1 MDSTRFDTVTRLF
14 GKGMPR
20 REALRSLV
28 AGAAGLF
35 ASGALLSAED
45 AAARKKRR
53 KAKKSKK
60 AKNKNKKKKTQP
72 TTVPEIEP
80 QPDPEPQ
87 PEPNPCD
94 GKNWCLDRSQTCGPE
109 GGYGKCLVEAG
120 GGNICAEI
128 LFQVASCT
136 ECESP
141 NCTNCRCVLAAG
153 GGDRCNNGSTG
164 YDFICVRTV

>member
-1 MDSTRFDTVTRLF
+1 MDSTSFDTVTRLF
-14 GKGMPR
+14 SEGMPR
-20 REALRSLV
+20 REALRGLV
-28 AGAAGLF
+28 AGAAALF

-53 KAKKSKK
+53 KAKKSKG
-60 AKNKNKKKKTQP
+60 AKNKNTNKDKKKKTQP
-72 TTVPEIEP
+72 TTVPETEP
-80 QPDPEPQ
+80 QPQ